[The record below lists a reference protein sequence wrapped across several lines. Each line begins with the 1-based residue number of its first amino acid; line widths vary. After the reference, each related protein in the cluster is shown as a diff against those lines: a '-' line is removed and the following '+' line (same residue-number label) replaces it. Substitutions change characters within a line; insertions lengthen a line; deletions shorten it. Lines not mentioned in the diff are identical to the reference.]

1 MGLVLK
7 AIHRIHGFFG
17 SNSEVMMKNKV
28 SCANLKR
35 KVLIEKKKDI
45 QKLKQANGKIKVMV
59 EKAEIEFRIVKSNK
73 K

>member
-28 SCANLKR
+28 SCASLKR
-35 KVLIEKKKDI
+35 KVLIGKKKDLRE
-45 QKLKQANGKIKVMV
+45 LKKTNGIIKVLV
-59 EKAEIEFRIVKSNK
+59 EKAEIEFRIVKNNRK
-73 K
+73 